1 MTGAEFRHWRMS
13 RRWTQPITAE
23 ALGVSLRTIVSLEN
37 RETIPWLYVLAVQ
50 GVNVSKDVYPIR
62 SRKPGGGR
70 KRIKVGVVDC
80 STWEERI
87 SNAPA

>member
-37 RETIPWLYVLAVQ
+37 RETIPWLYVLAVR
-50 GVNVSKDVYPIR
+50 GVNVSGSDLPLRV
-62 SRKPGGGR
+62 RKVARQGDPDAIEAAVQKALGL
-70 KRIKVGVVDC
+70 
-80 STWEERI
+80 
-87 SNAPA
+87 